1 MASTVNNILLIGWSS
16 PFPVILFGTM
26 YCRVLYHCFPG
37 RSRCHSVLHKPLR
50 TKKMFNWCLIEIIWR
65 FPKMGVA
72 ISYYSSYIMGVAIS
86 YIFLLLVL
94 SLRFFSLQNLT
105 DDTVP
110 GRNAWCKG
118 RPPWY
123 HDPSKVMG
131 KWCGKWISSPR
142 EMDQNGGIMECMW
155 KISSIANIY
164 IYIVNNKI
172 NKNNN

>member
-1 MASTVNNILLIGWSS
+1 MASTVSNILLIGWSS

-118 RPPWY
+118 RLPWY
-123 HDPSKVMG
+123 HDPSKRSWGNGVENG
-131 KWCGKWISSPR
+131 SVHHAKWIKMVESWNVC
-142 EMDQNGGIMECMW
+142 E
-155 KISSIANIY
+155 KY
-164 IYIVNNKI
+164 HL
-172 NKNNN
+172 